1 MAEPG
6 AVKERPVQKVVEGKG
21 RHEARAE
28 PIFGSLAVA
37 VPVAEPALAVELK
50 LTTEE
55 ARHLVR
61 AAGPVPA
68 LAQVVEL
75 ERGAE
80 PDPDL
85 ERDRA
90 VDLDRG
96 VGQAPATKLPAPS
109 RPHWAG
115 GGPPRHCCERKCQGP
130 LNQGCPRPL
139 SRLALH
145 TP

>member
-6 AVKERPVQKVVEGKG
+6 AVKERPVQKVVEEKG

-61 AAGPVPA
+61 NFLQPLCADGEPVRTVLDAANA
-68 LAQVVEL
+68 EL
-75 ERGAE
+75 RMTMKQTV
-80 PDPDL
+80 
-85 ERDRA
+85 RNHR
-90 VDLDRG
+90 
-96 VGQAPATKLPAPS
+96 
-109 RPHWAG
+109 
-115 GGPPRHCCERKCQGP
+115 
-130 LNQGCPRPL
+130 
-139 SRLALH
+139 
-145 TP
+145 